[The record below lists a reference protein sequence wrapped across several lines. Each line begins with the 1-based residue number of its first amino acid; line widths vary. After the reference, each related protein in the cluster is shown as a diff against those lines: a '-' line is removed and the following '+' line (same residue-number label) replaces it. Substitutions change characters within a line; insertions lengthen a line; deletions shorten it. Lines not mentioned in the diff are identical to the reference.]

1 MEKRYIIIGRYEH
14 WTNNGKV
21 FTRWFPYNTNPMSID
36 EAKEKIKEMKQGFV
50 FIDKKTK
57 LKHEYDVKLFDEYQH
72 EQDEMTKNIEK
83 INKSLLEYK
92 QSAEYKE
99 LQKKKRQAAKERKER
114 QKKYLEEHANN

>member
-1 MEKRYIIIGRYEH
+1 MEKHYIIIGRYEH

-21 FTRWFPYNTNPMSID
+21 FTQWFPYNTNPMSID